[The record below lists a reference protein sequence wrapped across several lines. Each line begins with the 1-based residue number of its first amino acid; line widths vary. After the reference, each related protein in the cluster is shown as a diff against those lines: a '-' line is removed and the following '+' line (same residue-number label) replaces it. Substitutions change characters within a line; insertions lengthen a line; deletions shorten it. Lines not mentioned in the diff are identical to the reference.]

1 MSFLYDKLKMK
12 GGDVVG
18 RPAKPSAITN
28 KMMSAKDK
36 KTRED
41 MENKL
46 KGNNDKLKPESHL
59 TLKQIKIFN
68 FIYEELKASGIL
80 GNLDKYILSQT
91 AVIIDRI
98 NECESLLNND
108 GVYVRDYDGTIRPNP
123 VVKIRN
129 DYMKDFY
136 RACNELSLSP
146 QARAKFGNINL
157 DQAKHENDALLKVL
171 RG

>member
-1 MSFLYDKLKMK
+1 M
-12 GGDVVG
+12 G
-18 RPAKPSAITN
+18 RPAKPSAVTG

-36 KTRED
+36 KSRE
-41 MENKL
+41 ETEKKL
-46 KGNNDKLKPESHL
+46 KGNDDKIKPEPHL
-59 TLKQIKIFN
+59 TLRQVKIFN
-68 FIYEELKASGIL
+68 FIVDELKASGIL

-98 NECESLLNND
+98 NECESLLND
-108 GVYVRDYDGTIRPNP
+108 EGVYVRDYDGTIRPNP
-123 VVKIRN
+123 VIKIRN

-157 DQAKHENDALLKVL
+157 DQKKQDGDALLKVL
-171 RG
+171 RGS

>member
-1 MSFLYDKLKMK
+1 M
-12 GGDVVG
+12 G
-18 RPAKPSAITN
+18 RPAKPSSVTG
-28 KMMSAKDK
+28 KMMSAKDRK
-36 KTRED
+36 SREE

-46 KGNNDKLKPESHL
+46 KGKDDKLKPEPHL
-59 TLKQIKIFN
+59 TTRQIKIFN
-68 FIYEELKASGIL
+68 FIVDELKASGIL

-98 NECESLLNND
+98 NECESLLND
-108 GVYVRDYDGTIRPNP
+108 EGVWVRDYDGTIRPNP
-123 VVKIRN
+123 VIKIRN

-157 DQAKHENDALLKVL
+157 DQQKQDGDALLKVL
-171 RG
+171 RGS